1 MTIEE
6 IDDMI
11 RQYAE
16 AERAVLQGRSITMN
30 GQSMSMESL
39 SEIRK
44 GREYWERRR
53 SDLLSSRSGRPGYK
67 LARFPR

>member
-1 MTIEE
+1 MNITD

-11 RQYAE
+11 RQYTDAE
-16 AERAVLQGRSITMN
+16 IAVLQGKSITMN

-44 GREYWERRR
+44 GREYWEKRR
-53 SDLLSSRSGRPGYK
+53 SGLISPRTGKTIYR
-67 LARFPR
+67 LARFP

>member
-1 MTIEE
+1 MNITD

-11 RQYAE
+11 RQYTNAE
-16 AERAVLQGRSITMN
+16 IAVLQGKSITMN

-53 SDLLSSRSGRPGYK
+53 SSLISSRAGKAGYK
-67 LARFPR
+67 LARFP

>member
-1 MTIEE
+1 MNITD

-11 RQYAE
+11 RQYTDAE
-16 AERAVLQGRSITMN
+16 IAVLQGKSITMN

-44 GREYWERRR
+44 GREYWEKRR
-53 SDLLSSRSGRPGYK
+53 SNLISSRAGKTGYK
-67 LARFPR
+67 LARFP

>member
-1 MTIEE
+1 MNITD

-11 RQYAE
+11 RQYTNAE
-16 AERAVLQGRSITMN
+16 IAVLQGKSITMN

-44 GREYWERRR
+44 GREYWEKRR
-53 SDLLSSRSGRPGYK
+53 SSLISSRAGKTGYK
-67 LARFPR
+67 LARFP